1 MSVRILSSH
10 QLMMAAA
17 ASTLAC
23 ATSTT
28 VFQLVIAHAQ
38 PAMSL
43 HDTSHLDSAARP
55 LPASRSQP
63 PLPQQSVQL
72 KPPLLVAWMTIL
84 HHQSQTLRERQQR
97 PLLLRSCQLTLMS
110 PQPAHHS
117 ALPLTE
123 LSTSTVNSGLSLLA
137 RLAAADPTVPS
148 LALRAL
154 ARISWLPATQ
164 IHTPSRLLTWV
175 VASRRSAFHESALMS
190 SQRHQ
195 HAMLARNALLPQ
207 PRTSASHTHTLVSAR
222 SVHLLASSHARLH
235 TLLLSTIWTNAARLH
250 DVVTA
255 QLSHAQLRP

>member
-1 MSVRILSSH
+1 VFQPSARTLTATTTFHHAMSVRILSSH

-84 HHQSQTLRERQQR
+84 HHQSQTLRLRQQR
-97 PLLLRSCQLTLMS
+97 PLLLRSCQLIVTL
-110 PQPAHHS
+110 
-117 ALPLTE
+117 
-123 LSTSTVNSGLSLLA
+123 LSLNLH
-137 RLAAADPTVPS
+137 
-148 LALRAL
+148 
-154 ARISWLPATQ
+154 IQ
-164 IHTPSRLLTWV
+164 FI
-175 VASRRSAFHESALMS
+175 
-190 SQRHQ
+190 
-195 HAMLARNALLPQ
+195 PQ
-207 PRTSASHTHTLVSAR
+207 NL
-222 SVHLLASSHARLH
+222 
-235 TLLLSTIWTNAARLH
+235 
-250 DVVTA
+250 
-255 QLSHAQLRP
+255 